1 MKKYIPPL
9 LLAGLF
15 LLLIF
20 LSLPSGCVYGSNTDW
35 LSQHAALAET
45 IRSACLEQKTLLPD
59 ILPLGGGSNGFQFS
73 YYGYLRPDILIGCLL
88 PSIPMYQI
96 LIFYSLAGYL
106 AAVLLFYLWLR
117 RETLSSFTAFAGSLL
132 FLTASCFFHTHRQLM
147 FINYMPFLLLSLLA
161 VQKKPG
167 RMHPMLPFFL
177 LLICLHSFYYAP
189 ACFLAVGWY
198 WYQKSGRA
206 FWKPWLGASFLA
218 AGLSAALLLPTGL
231 VILEHHRASAEA
243 SSGFLTFFGN
253 LSSLLYSPYGLGLTL
268 LALYLLFLG
277 LGLKTYRRDSLI
289 FLILLIWGG
298 ASYLLNATLYAR
310 AKILIPFLPLLLL
323 HAARLLAELKSGK
336 TSWRFWPFFPMLAV
350 VLQYLPRSSRNLVL
364 ADFFLLLAAVF
375 LLRVF
380 SRRKAAK
387 PAGAALFLLFVMPF
401 LCFLRSASTEDFVT
415 KEQMA
420 SALSTPSCTVDTESL
435 YRYDSLVQPLAK
447 SNADASAARWKS
459 TMYSSVY
466 NNAYSR
472 VYYDLLKTPIQ
483 INNRL
488 AVLASANPFLL
499 HFMGIRYLETPAD
512 RVPDGYRVLMTDG
525 KTAVSENP
533 SVLPVVYLTDDTLS
547 SSEFHILSGW
557 QQAEALARFTIIP
570 EKESEDTP
578 VLTASLPSSEAPA
591 DDTTDWESRL
601 HSFYPSLSDIR
612 VPSSVKIRKTA
623 SDEENCDINYEITA
637 EEDSR
642 LSLSFRKPLK
652 QRLLLL
658 QFEVENHT
666 GKAVVITINGVKNK
680 LSAGNAPYP
689 NGNHCFQ
696 YQFLTTSEKGLDS
709 LEISL
714 SKGRYTLKNIRLG
727 LLPADIFSEKSW
739 TPVEALKPSAGE
751 FFACRTEAASDTWL
765 VTSIPRQKGMS
776 LLIDGKPAEL
786 STVNE
791 AFAGARLPAGEHQVR
806 LCFEAPGK
814 TAGLCVSFFS
824 FLVWILWSGVSAYTR
839 RTQKDRI

>member
-15 LLLIF
+15 VLLIF

-45 IRSACLEQKTLLPD
+45 IRTACLEQKTLLPD

-117 RETLSSFTAFAGSLL
+117 RENLSSLNAFAGSLL

-147 FINYMPFLLLSLLA
+147 FINYMPFLILSLLA

-243 SSGFLTFFGN
+243 SRGFLAFFGN
-253 LSSLLYSPYGLGLTL
+253 LSSLLYSPYGLGLTM
-268 LALYLLFLG
+268 LALYLIFLG
-277 LGLKTYRRDSLI
+277 LGLKKYRRDSLI
-289 FLILLIWGG
+289 FLILMVWGG

-323 HAARLLAELKSGK
+323 HGARLLADLRAGRLLWKL
-336 TSWRFWPFFPMLAV
+336 WPFFPMLAI
-350 VLQYLPRSSRNLVL
+350 VLQYLKKGERGLVL
-364 ADFFLLLAAVF
+364 ADFFLLLAAVL
-375 LLRVF
+375 LLRAF
-380 SRRKAAK
+380 SREKKKRVPRAVL
-387 PAGAALFLLFVMPF
+387 PLLFVMPF
-401 LCFLRSASTEDFVT
+401 LFFLHSASTEDFVT
-415 KEQMA
+415 SEEMA
-420 SALSTPSCTVDTESL
+420 AALSTPFSAADTESL
-435 YRYDSLVQPLAK
+435 YRFDSLAQPLAK
-447 SNADASAARWKS
+447 SNADASASRWKS

-488 AVLASANPFLL
+488 AILASSNPFLL
-499 HFMGIRYLETPAD
+499 HFMGIRYLETDAD
-512 RVPDGYRVLMTDG
+512 QVPDGYRMLMNDG

-533 SVLPVVYLTDDTLS
+533 SVLPVVYLTDDVLPE
-547 SSEFHILSGW
+547 SEFQELTGW
-557 QQAEALARFTIIP
+557 EQAEALTRFSIVP
-570 EKESEDTP
+570 EENSETAAEFHSRIRSFYP
-578 VLTASLPSSEAPA
+578 VLSGVSLPSSAEIKVLSSEHAPL
-591 DDTTDWESRL
+591 EEQEF
-601 HSFYPSLSDIR
+601 SF
-612 VPSSVKIRKTA
+612 SVK
-623 SDEENCDINYEITA
+623 
-637 EEDSR
+637 EDSR
-642 LSLSFRKPLK
+642 LSLTFREPLR
-652 QRLLLL
+652 QSLVLL

-689 NGNHCFQ
+689 NGNSCFQ
-696 YQFLTTSEKGLDS
+696 YQFLTTSEQGLNS
-709 LEISL
+709 LDIRL
-714 SKGRYTLKNIRLG
+714 SEGYYTLKNIRFG

-739 TPVEALKPSAGE
+739 TPVEALTPSAGE
-751 FFACRTEAASDTWL
+751 MFACRAKASADTWL
-765 VTSIPRQKGMS
+765 VTSIPRQNGMS
-776 LLIDGKPAEL
+776 LLIDGEPAEL
-786 STVNE
+786 ITVNE
-791 AFAGARLPAGEHQVR
+791 AFAGARLPAGEHEIR
-806 LCFEAPGK
+806 LCLEVPGK
-814 TAGLCVSFFS
+814 KAGIFFS
-824 FLVWILWSGVSAYTR
+824 VLGFAFTAWTASRFSLRQKKRCLSGSSPR
-839 RTQKDRI
+839 

>member
-15 LLLIF
+15 VLLIF

-45 IRSACLEQKTLLPD
+45 IRTACLEQKTLLPD

-117 RETLSSFTAFAGSLL
+117 RENLSSLNAFAGSLL

-147 FINYMPFLLLSLLA
+147 FINYMPFLILSLLA

-243 SSGFLTFFGN
+243 SRGFLTFFGN
-253 LSSLLYSPYGLGLTL
+253 LSSLLYSPYGLGLTM
-268 LALYLLFLG
+268 LALYLIFLG
-277 LGLKTYRRDSLI
+277 LGLKKYRRDSLI
-289 FLILLIWGG
+289 FLILMVWGG

-323 HAARLLAELKSGK
+323 HGARLLADLRSGK
-336 TSWRFWPFFPMLAV
+336 ALWNLWPFLPMAAV
-350 VLQYLPRSSRNLVL
+350 ALQYLPKSFRGLVL
-364 ADFFLLLAAVF
+364 CDFFLLLAAVL
-375 LLRVF
+375 LLRSF
-380 SRRKAAK
+380 SEKKTGK
-387 PAGAALFLLFVMPF
+387 PAGAVLPLLFVMPF
-401 LCFLRSASTEDFVT
+401 LFFLHSASTEDFVT
-415 KEQMA
+415 EEQMA
-420 SALSTPSCTVDTESL
+420 SALSTAVPAADTEPL
-435 YRYDSLVQPLAK
+435 YRFDSLSQPLAK
-447 SNADASAARWKS
+447 GNADASASRWKS

-488 AVLASANPFLL
+488 AILAAGNPFLL

-512 RVPDGYRVLMTDG
+512 QVPDGYRVLMNDG
-525 KTAVSENP
+525 KTTVCENP

-547 SSEFHILSGW
+547 SSEFHTLSGW
-557 QQAEALARFTIIP
+557 KQAEALTRFTIVP
-570 EKESEDTP
+570 EEAAENTP
-578 VLTASLPSSEAPA
+578 VLTASLPFSEVPA
-591 DDTTDWESRL
+591 ARTECESQI
-601 HSFYPSLSDIR
+601 HSFYPSLSGIR
-612 VPSSVKIRKTA
+612 VPSSVKIQKTG
-623 SDEENCDINYEITA
+623 SDEENYEITA

-642 LSLSFRKPLK
+642 LSITFRKPLK

-666 GKAVVITINGVKNK
+666 GKAVVITINGIKNK

-689 NGNHCFQ
+689 NGNRCFQ
-696 YQFLTTSEKGLDS
+696 YQFLTTSEKGLDT

-714 SKGRYTLKNIRLG
+714 SKGRYTLKNIRFG

-739 TPVEALKPSAGE
+739 TPVEALEPSAGE
-751 FFACRTEAASDTWL
+751 FFACRAEVSSDTWL
-765 VTSIPRQKGMS
+765 VTSIPRQNGMS
-776 LLIDGKPAEL
+776 LLIDGEPAEL
-786 STVNE
+786 ITVNE
-791 AFAGARLPAGEHQVR
+791 AFAGARLPAGEHEVR
-806 LCFEAPGK
+806 LRLEVPDK
-814 TAGLCVSFFS
+814 KAGLCVSVLS
-824 FLVWILWSGVSAYTR
+824 FLSLLIWIFY
-839 RTQKDRI
+839 QKAVDKPPRKRI